1 MTRSQIITAEEANL
15 TNCEREPIHTPGSI
29 QPHGVLL
36 VLQEPDLTILQA
48 TANTHKFFNIK
59 AEKLINKN
67 LSVLIEEAQISH
79 LKTCLSSEELQSF
92 NPIKLSIKTSQET
105 AYFDT
110 IIHRIDKVLILEL
123 EPAISTDYLPFF
135 SFYHYI
141 RTAASKIQESPTLQ
155 QLCQNIATEVR
166 HLSGFDRVM
175 VYKFSPE
182 GHGEVIAEDKREDLT
197 TYLGLNYPA
206 SDIPKQARKLY
217 CLNWI
222 RLIAD
227 VNYQPVPII
236 SNNNPIC
243 DRSIDLSFSGLR
255 SVSPLHIEYL
265 QNMGVGASMSISLM
279 KDQKLWGLVACHH
292 YAPKYISYEARTAC
306 KFLGQVMSVELSSK
320 ADNENYDYQIKLKSL
335 ISRFIEYMY
344 REKNV
349 VDGLLKHYPNLL
361 ELVSAE
367 GAAICLE
374 QECRIIGKT
383 PSLSEIK
390 SLIEWIDTNFKQD
403 IFYTDSLPKLYPPA
417 EKYKDV
423 ASGLIGISLSQ
434 TQSHYVLCFRPEV
447 VQTVNWAGNPNEPA
461 EITRIMED
469 GTLRLSPRKS
479 FELWKEIVKFKSLPW
494 QQCEIEAVQE
504 LRNAIIK
511 IILRQ
516 ADELA
521 KLNAALQKS
530 EAREREKAA
539 QLEQALKELQRTQ
552 TQLVQ
557 SEKMSAL
564 GQMVAGIA
572 HEINNPINFIYGNL
586 SHADEYTQD
595 LLDLLS
601 LYQKY
606 FPTPGDEITD
616 KAEQVELDFL
626 VEDLPKLLASMKLGA
641 ERIREIVLALRNFS
655 RLDES
660 EMKFVDIHEGID
672 STLLILSNRLKSSPN
687 RNGIEVFKEYGKLP
701 KVECYAGQLNQVFM
715 NILANAIDALEEGM
729 ENSSLVSWDEEDSP
743 YSLPTIAIHTKV
755 VDNHYVM
762 IRIADNG
769 PGIPEEMQNRLFDP
783 FFTTKSVGKGTGIGL
798 AISYAVVVEKH
809 QGKLTCNSVKEKG
822 AEFIIQIPI
831 KATKTIA

>member
-1 MTRSQIITAEEANL
+1 MTTRQIITAEEASL
-15 TNCEREPIHTPGSI
+15 TNCEMEPIQIPGSI
-29 QPHGVLL
+29 QPHGILL

-48 TANTHKFFNIK
+48 SENTLEILGIK
-59 AEKLINKN
+59 AENLISNN
-67 LSVLIEEAQISH
+67 LSVLIDELQIKC
-79 LKTCLSSEELQSF
+79 LKECLSSEEIQSF
-92 NPIKLSIKTSQET
+92 NPVKFSIKFNQKTVS
-105 AYFDT
+105 FDG
-110 IIHRIDKVLILEL
+110 IIHRINGLLILEL
-123 EPAISTDYLPFF
+123 ESAVSIEYMPFF

-141 RTAASKIQESPTLQ
+141 RTAATKIQESPNLQ

-182 GHGEVIAEDKREDLT
+182 GHGEVIAEDKREDLNS
-197 TYLGLNYPA
+197 YLGLNYPA
-206 SDIPKQARKLY
+206 TDIPKQARKLY
-217 CLNWI
+217 SLNWI

-227 VNYQPVPII
+227 INYQPVPITPL
-236 SNNNPIC
+236 NNSVTGNP
-243 DRSIDLSFSGLR
+243 IDLSFSGLR

-279 KDQKLWGLVACHH
+279 KEQKLWGLVACHH
-292 YAPKYISYEARTAC
+292 YSPKYISYEARTAC

-320 ADNENYDYQIKLKSL
+320 ADRENYDYQIKLKSL
-335 ISRFIEYMY
+335 ISRFIEYMS

-349 VDGLLKHYPNLL
+349 SDGLLKNYPNLL

-367 GAAICLE
+367 GAAICLD
-374 QECRIIGKT
+374 QELRVIGKT
-383 PSLSEIK
+383 PSLSELK
-390 SLIEWIDTNFKQD
+390 SLTEWIGTHFKQD
-403 IFYTDSLPKLYPPA
+403 VFYTDSLPKLYPEA

-434 TQSHYVLCFRPEV
+434 TQNHYVLCFRPEV
-447 VQTVNWAGNPNEPA
+447 VQTVNWAGNPYEPA
-461 EITRIMED
+461 KITKIMED
-469 GTLRLSPRKS
+469 GSLRLSPRKS

-494 QQCEIEAVQE
+494 KQCEIEAVHE
-504 LRNAIIK
+504 LRDAIIK
-511 IILRQ
+511 IVLRQ

-521 KLNAALQKS
+521 KLIAALQES

-595 LLDLLS
+595 LLDLLN

-606 FPTPGDEITD
+606 FPEPGKEITE

-626 VEDLPKLLASMKLGA
+626 VEDLPKLLASMKLGS

-672 STLLILSNRLKSSPN
+672 STLLILSNRLKSNPH
-687 RNGIEVFKEYGKLP
+687 RTGIDVIKAYGKLP

-729 ENSSLVSWDEEDSP
+729 ENPSLVDWGKADSQ
-743 YSLPTIAIHTKV
+743 YSSPTIEICTYL
-755 VDNHYVM
+755 VDNNYVC
-762 IRIADNG
+762 IRIKDNG
-769 PGIPEEMQNRLFDP
+769 CGIAEEMQSRLFDP
-783 FFTTKSVGKGTGIGL
+783 FFTTKMVGKGTGIGL

-809 QGKLTCNSVKEKG
+809 QGKLTCNSVKGKG
-822 AEFIIQIPI
+822 AELIIEIPI
-831 KATKTIA
+831 TAS

>member
-1 MTRSQIITAEEANL
+1 MTTSKIIIAEEAGL
-15 TNCEREPIHTPGSI
+15 TNCENEPIHIPGSI
-29 QPHGVLL
+29 QPHGVIL
-36 VLQEPDLTILQA
+36 VLQEPALTILQA
-48 TANTHKFFNIK
+48 SENTLEFLGIK
-59 AEKLINKN
+59 AEALISNN
-67 LSVLIEEAQISH
+67 LSILLDDLQLNC
-79 LKTCLSSEELQSF
+79 LKQCLSNEEIQSF
-92 NPIKLSIKTSQET
+92 NPIKLSIKTNKES
-105 AYFDT
+105 AYFDG
-110 IIHRIDKVLILEL
+110 IIHRVNGLLILEL
-123 EPAISTDYLPFF
+123 EVAASIEYMPFF

-141 RTAASKIQESPTLQ
+141 RTAASKIQESPNLQ

-175 VYKFSPE
+175 VYRFSPE
-182 GHGEVIAEDKREDLT
+182 GHGEVIAEDKREDLNS
-197 TYLGLNYPA
+197 YLGLNYPA
-206 SDIPKQARKLY
+206 TDIPKQARKLY
-217 CLNWI
+217 ALNWI
-222 RLIAD
+222 RLIAN
-227 VNYQPVPII
+227 VNYQPVAITPL
-236 SNNNPIC
+236 NNPVTGNP
-243 DRSIDLSFSGLR
+243 IDLSFSGLR

-292 YAPKYISYEARTAC
+292 YSPKYISYEARTAC

-320 ADNENYDYQIKLKSL
+320 ADSENYDYQIKLKSL
-335 ISRFIEYMY
+335 ISRFIEYMS

-349 VDGLLKHYPNLL
+349 IDGLLKHYPNLL

-367 GAAICLE
+367 GAAVCLDR
-374 QECRIIGKT
+374 ECRIIGKT
-383 PSLSEIK
+383 PSLSELK
-390 SLIEWIDTNFKQD
+390 SLIEWIGNNFKQD
-403 IFYTDSLPKLYPPA
+403 VFYTDSLAKLYPEA

-434 TQSHYVLCFRPEV
+434 TQNHYVLCFRPEV
-447 VQTVNWAGNPNEPA
+447 VQTVNWAGNPYEPA
-461 EITRIMED
+461 EITKIMED
-469 GTLRLSPRKS
+469 GSLRLSPRKS

-494 QQCEIEAVQE
+494 KECEIEAVHE

-511 IILRQ
+511 IVLRQ

-521 KLNAALQKS
+521 KLNAALQES

-595 LLDLLS
+595 LLDLLN
-601 LYQKY
+601 LYQKC
-606 FPTPGDEITD
+606 FPAPGDEITE

-672 STLLILSNRLKSSPN
+672 STLLILSNRLKCSPN
-687 RNGIEVFKEYGKLP
+687 RTGIDVIKQYGKLP

-715 NILANAIDALEEGM
+715 NILANAIDALEEGI
-729 ENSSLVSWDEEDSP
+729 ENRSSVNWGKEDSK
-743 YSLPTIAIHTKV
+743 YLSPTIEIHTEV
-755 VDNHYVM
+755 VYNNYV
-762 IRIADNG
+762 RISIKDNG
-769 PGIPEEMQNRLFDP
+769 PGIPEETQRRLFDP
-783 FFTTKSVGKGTGIGL
+783 FFTTKIVGKGTGIGL

-809 QGKLTCNSVKEKG
+809 QGKLTCISTPGKG
-822 AEFIIQIPI
+822 AEFIIEIPI
-831 KATKTIA
+831 KAS

>member
-1 MTRSQIITAEEANL
+1 MTKSQIITAEQANL
-15 TNCEREPIHTPGSI
+15 SNCEREPIHIPGSI

-36 VLQEPDLTILQA
+36 VLQEPHLTILQA
-48 TANTHKFFNIK
+48 SENTLEFLGIK
-59 AEKLINKN
+59 AEALISNN
-67 LSVLIEEAQISH
+67 LSILLDDLQI
-79 LKTCLSSEELQSF
+79 KRFKECLSSEELQSF
-92 NPIKLSIKTSQET
+92 NPIKLSIETSKKVVH
-105 AYFDT
+105 FDG
-110 IIHRIDKVLILEL
+110 IIHRINGLLIIEL
-123 EPAISTDYLPFF
+123 ESATSLEYMPFF

-141 RTAASKIQESPTLQ
+141 RTAASKIQESHNLQ

-175 VYKFSPE
+175 VYQFSPE
-182 GHGEVIAEDKREDLT
+182 GHGEVIAEDKREDLSS
-197 TYLGLNYPA
+197 YLGLNYPA

-217 CLNWI
+217 SLNWI

-227 VNYQPVPII
+227 VNYQPVAII
-236 SNNNPIC
+236 PTNNPLAGEP
-243 DRSIDLSFSGLR
+243 IDLSFTGLR

-265 QNMGVGASMSISLM
+265 ENMGVGASMSISLM

-292 YAPKYISYEARTAC
+292 YSPKYISYEARTAC

-335 ISRFIEYMY
+335 ISRFIEYMS

-367 GAAICLE
+367 GAAVCLD

-383 PSLSEIK
+383 PTLSEIK
-390 SLIEWIDTNFKQD
+390 SLIEWIDTNLKQD
-403 IFYTDSLPKLYPPA
+403 VFYTDSLVKLYPEA

-447 VQTVNWAGNPNEPA
+447 VQTVNWAGNPYEPA
-461 EITRIMED
+461 EIIKIMED
-469 GTLRLSPRKS
+469 GSLRLSPRKS

-494 QQCEIEAVQE
+494 KQCEIEAVHE

-511 IILRQ
+511 IVLRQ

-521 KLNAALQKS
+521 QLNAALQES

-606 FPTPGDEITD
+606 FPVPGDEITE

-672 STLLILSNRLKSSPN
+672 STLLILSNRLKSNPN
-687 RNGIEVFKEYGKLP
+687 RTGIEVIKEYGKLP

-715 NILANAIDALEEGM
+715 NILANAIDALEEGI
-729 ENSSLVSWDEEDSP
+729 ENHSLVNWGKEDSK
-743 YSLPTIAIHTKV
+743 YSSPTIEIRTELV
-755 VDNHYVM
+755 QTNYVS
-762 IRIADNG
+762 IRIKDNG
-769 PGIPEEMQNRLFDP
+769 SGIPKEMQSRLFDP
-783 FFTTKSVGKGTGIGL
+783 FFTTKIVGKGTGIGL

-809 QGKLTCNSVKEKG
+809 QGKLTCTSTKGKG
-822 AEFIIQIPI
+822 AEFIIEIPI
-831 KATKTIA
+831 KAS

>member
-1 MTRSQIITAEEANL
+1 MTKSQIITAEEASL
-15 TNCEREPIHTPGSI
+15 TNCEREPIHLPGSI
-29 QPHGVLL
+29 QPHGVIL
-36 VLQEPDLTILQA
+36 VLKEPDLTILQA
-48 TANTHKFFNIK
+48 SENTLEFLGIK
-59 AEKLINKN
+59 AEALINN
-67 LSVLIEEAQISH
+67 HLNILLDELQISC
-79 LKTCLSSEELQSF
+79 LKKCLSNEELQSF
-92 NPIKLSIKTSQET
+92 NPLKFSIET
-105 AYFDT
+105 TKENTISFDG
-110 IIHRIDKVLILEL
+110 IIHRIDGVIILEL
-123 EPAISTDYLPFF
+123 EKAVAVEYMPFF

-141 RTAASKIQESPTLQ
+141 RTAASKIQESPNLQ
-155 QLCQNIATEVR
+155 LLCQNIATEVR

-197 TYLGLNYPA
+197 SYLGLNYPA
-206 SDIPKQARKLY
+206 TDIPKQARKLY

-227 VNYQPVPII
+227 VNYQPVAIAPI
-236 SNNNPIC
+236 NNPVTGNP
-243 DRSIDLSFSGLR
+243 IDLSFSGLR

-320 ADNENYDYQIKLKSL
+320 ADSENYDYQLKLKSL
-335 ISRFIEYMY
+335 ISRFTEYMS

-367 GAAICLE
+367 GAAVCLE
-374 QECRIIGKT
+374 RECKIIGKT
-383 PSLSEIK
+383 PPLSEIK
-390 SLIEWIDTNFKQD
+390 NLIKWIETNSKQD
-403 IFYTDSLPKLYPPA
+403 IFYTDSLAKVYPGA

-434 TQSHYVLCFRPEV
+434 TQPHYILCFRPEV
-447 VQTVNWAGNPNEPA
+447 VHTVNWAGNPNQPA
-461 EITRIMED
+461 EITEIMED
-469 GTLRLSPRKS
+469 GSLRLSPRKS

-494 QQCEIEAVQE
+494 QPCEIEAAYE

-511 IILRQ
+511 IVLRQ

-521 KLNAALQKS
+521 KLNSALQES
-530 EAREREKAA
+530 EAREREKAN
-539 QLEQALKELQRTQ
+539 QLEQTLKELQRTQ

-557 SEKMSAL
+557 NEKMSAL

-595 LLDLLS
+595 LLDLLC

-606 FPTPGDEITD
+606 FPSPGEEIAE

-626 VEDLPKLLASMKLGA
+626 VEDLPKLLGSMKLGA

-672 STLLILSNRLKSSPN
+672 STLLILSNRLKSNPN
-687 RNGIEVFKEYGKLP
+687 RITGIEIIKKYGKLP
-701 KVECYAGQLNQVFM
+701 KVECYPGQLNQVFM
-715 NILANAIDALEEGM
+715 NILANAIDALEDGI
-729 ENSSLVSWDEEDSP
+729 ENHSLVNWGKKDAK
-743 YSLPTIAIHTKV
+743 YSTPTIEICTEV
-755 VDNHYVM
+755 VNGNYVKIC
-762 IRIADNG
+762 IRDNG
-769 PGIPEEMQNRLFDP
+769 PGIPDEVQSRLFDP
-783 FFTTKSVGKGTGIGL
+783 FFTTKIVGKGTGIGL

-809 QGKLTCNSVKEKG
+809 QGKLTSSSVIGKG
-822 AEFIIQIPI
+822 AEFTIEIPV
-831 KATKTIA
+831 KAN

>member
-1 MTRSQIITAEEANL
+1 MTLSRIITAEEASL
-15 TNCEREPIHTPGSI
+15 TNCEREPIHIPGSI
-29 QPHGVLL
+29 QPHGILL
-36 VLQEPDLTILQA
+36 VLKEPDLTILQA
-48 TANTHKFFNIK
+48 SENTKEIIGIK
-59 AEKLINKN
+59 AETLIDNN
-67 LSVLIEEAQISH
+67 LDMLLDELQVKR
-79 LKTCLSSEELQSF
+79 LKECLLNEELQSF
-92 NPIKLSIKTSQET
+92 NPIKLSTKTNLKPV
-105 AYFDT
+105 AFDG
-110 IIHRIDKVLILEL
+110 IIHRIKGVLILEL
-123 EPAISTDYLPFF
+123 ESTTSIEYMPFF

-141 RTAASKIQESPTLQ
+141 RTAASKIQESPNLQ

-175 VYKFSPE
+175 VYKFSPD

-206 SDIPKQARKLY
+206 SDIPQQARKLY

-236 SNNNPIC
+236 PTNNPLTN
-243 DRSIDLSFSGLR
+243 DPIDLSFTGLR

-279 KDQKLWGLVACHH
+279 KDQQLWGLVACHH
-292 YAPKYISYEARTAC
+292 YSPKYISYEARTAC

-320 ADNENYDYQIKLKSL
+320 ADTENYDYQLKLKSL
-335 ISRFIEYMY
+335 ISRFIEYMS
-344 REKNV
+344 REQNV

-367 GAAICLE
+367 GAAVCLE
-374 QECRIIGKT
+374 NQCRVIGKT
-383 PSLSEIK
+383 PSLKELS
-390 SLIEWIDTNFKQD
+390 SLIEWIGNNFKED
-403 IFYTDSLPKLYPPA
+403 VFYTDSLAKLYPEA

-434 TQSHYVLCFRPEV
+434 TQNYYVLCFRPEV
-447 VQTVNWAGNPNEPA
+447 VQTVNWAGNPHEPA
-461 EITRIMED
+461 EITKVMED
-469 GTLRLSPRKS
+469 GSLRLSPRKS

-494 QQCEIEAVQE
+494 KECEIEAVQE

-511 IILRQ
+511 IVLRQ

-530 EAREREKAA
+530 EAREREKAT

-595 LLDLLS
+595 LLELLS
-601 LYQKY
+601 LYQKH
-606 FPTPGDEITD
+606 FPVPGKEIKE

-672 STLLILSNRLKSSPN
+672 STLLILSNRIKSSPN
-687 RNGIEVFKEYGKLP
+687 RTGIEVIKKYGKLP

-715 NILANAIDALEEGM
+715 NILANAIDALEEGL
-729 ENSSLVSWDEEDSP
+729 ENSSLVDWQQPDSK
-743 YSLPTIAIHTKV
+743 YSLPTIEISTKTIA
-755 VDNHYVM
+755 NNYVT
-762 IRIADNG
+762 ISIKDNG
-769 PGIPEEMQNRLFDP
+769 PGITEEMKNRLFDP

-809 QGKLTCNSVKEKG
+809 QGNLTCNSVQGKG
-822 AEFIIQIPI
+822 AEFIIEIPI
-831 KATKTIA
+831 KATLNIS

>member
-1 MTRSQIITAEEANL
+1 MTTNQIITDEEANL
-15 TNCEREPIHTPGSI
+15 TNCEREPIHIPGSI
-29 QPHGVLL
+29 QPHGILL
-36 VLQEPDLTILQA
+36 VLQEPELTILQVSE
-48 TANTHKFFNIK
+48 NTREILGIK
-59 AEKLINKN
+59 AETLLGNN
-67 LSVLIEEAQISH
+67 LNVLLGNLQIDR
-79 LKTCLSSEELQSF
+79 LKQCLSSEEIQSV
-92 NPIKLSIKTSQET
+92 NPIKLSIETSGNPVT
-105 AYFDT
+105 FDG
-110 IIHRIDKVLILEL
+110 IIHRTDKKLILEL
-123 EPAISTDYLPFF
+123 ELTTSIEYMPFF

-141 RTAASKIQESPTLQ
+141 RTAASRIQESANLQ

-175 VYKFSPE
+175 VYRFSPE

-197 TYLGLNYPA
+197 SYLGLNYPA
-206 SDIPKQARKLY
+206 TDIPKQARKLY

-227 VNYQPVPII
+227 INYQPIAII
-236 SNNNPIC
+236 PNNNPVTGQP
-243 DRSIDLSFSGLR
+243 IDLSFAGLR
-255 SVSPLHIEYL
+255 SVSPLHIKYL
-265 QNMGVGASMSISLM
+265 QNMGVGASMSISLI

-292 YAPKYISYEARTAC
+292 YSPKFITYEARTAC

-335 ISRFIEYMY
+335 ISRFIEYMS

-374 QECRIIGKT
+374 QEFKVIGKT
-383 PSLSEIK
+383 PSLTDLK
-390 SLIEWIDTNFKQD
+390 NLVEWLNTNFKQD
-403 IFYTDSLPKLYPPA
+403 VFYTDSLTKHYPEA

-434 TQSHYVLCFRPEV
+434 TQNHYVLCFRPEV
-447 VQTVNWAGNPNEPA
+447 LQTVNWAGNPHEPA
-461 EITRIMED
+461 EVTKIMED
-469 GTLRLSPRKS
+469 GTLHLSPRKS

-494 QQCEIEAVQE
+494 QLCEIEAIHE

-511 IILRQ
+511 IVLRQ

-521 KLNAALQKS
+521 KLNAALQES
-530 EAREREKAA
+530 EAREREKSA

-595 LLDLLS
+595 LLELLS
-601 LYQKY
+601 LYQRY
-606 FPTPGDEITD
+606 FPAPGEEIAE
-616 KAEQVELDFL
+616 KAEQVELEFL
-626 VEDLPKLLASMKLGA
+626 VEDLPKLLASMKLGT

-660 EMKFVDIHEGID
+660 EMKFVDIHDGID

-687 RNGIEVFKEYGKLP
+687 RTGIDVIKEYGKLP
-701 KVECYAGQLNQVFM
+701 KVDCYAGQLNQVFM
-715 NILANAIDALEEGM
+715 NILANAIDALEEGI
-729 ENSSLVSWDEEDSP
+729 ENRLLVNWGKEGSK
-743 YSLPTIAIHTKV
+743 YLAPTIAIRTEV
-755 VDNHYVM
+755 IDSNHVS
-762 IRIADNG
+762 IRIKDNG
-769 PGIPEEMQNRLFDP
+769 PGIPKEMQSRLFDP
-783 FFTTKSVGKGTGIGL
+783 FFTTKIVGKGTGIGL

-809 QGKLTCNSVKEKG
+809 QGKLTCTSEKGKG
-822 AEFIIQIPI
+822 AEFIIEIPI
-831 KATKTIA
+831 KATQNID